1 MNLCVLEGM
10 GMDRL
15 SKSCEARATRD
26 SVCIFDSGTW
36 KCRVAKKVMRACMV
50 WCALGEWFVQL
61 GHSLCWKKDVG
72 VLFGDFWQSAQCLA
86 RMSGRVTGGEGR
98 RWENG
103 VRSAVAS
110 QVKQRVH
117 R

>member
-1 MNLCVLEGM
+1 
-10 GMDRL
+10 MDRL

-36 KCRVAKKVMRACMV
+36 KCRVVKKVMRACMV

-72 VLFGDFWQSAQCLA
+72 VLFGDFWQSAQCIA
-86 RMSGRVTGGEGR
+86 SMSGRVTGGEGR
-98 RWENG
+98 R
-103 VRSAVAS
+103 
-110 QVKQRVH
+110 
-117 R
+117 